1 MHWPNPG
8 RLVLLG
14 LCASAWQLPPRSL
27 TQRTRNSRHSSRLV
41 PATYSSSSD
50 DDVVDGGESPGF
62 VILSRP
68 FSLTDML
75 MQRAIQTQKHYY
87 MELHNEPMS
96 NWLGGFMDH
105 SHLDRGSRWHSCMGL
120 RTGLQ
125 RDSLSNFLTK
135 TLINTSVLYPRR
147 YGLRARESRA
157 LTCCEG
163 SMQSSV
169 AEGSRL

>member
-125 RDSLSNFLTK
+125 VRNRCPGQRVGFPSWPEATRRV
-135 TLINTSVLYPRR
+135 TLPTQH
-147 YGLRARESRA
+147 LRPPHA
-157 LTCCEG
+157 
-163 SMQSSV
+163 
-169 AEGSRL
+169 